1 MYTFQQ
7 QLERIK
13 DGKGF
18 IAALDQSGGS
28 TPKALL
34 GYGVDENQYKDE
46 TEMFQRI
53 HEMRTRVITD
63 KHFSSDKILGVILFD
78 RTMKGLIGK
87 ETVPSFLLDKQ
98 IVPFL
103 KVDKGLEDL
112 NEGVKLMKP
121 IPNLEARLKEA
132 KDLGVFG
139 TKMRSVIYENNSKGI
154 AAIVKQQFEFG
165 LKILSCGLIP
175 ILEPEVDIHA
185 KDKAEIE
192 STLKKNIR
200 LELDKLSKDQ
210 AIILKLT
217 LPTVSDFYKDLV
229 NHSKVNRVFALSGGY
244 DIETANT
251 LLAKNK
257 GVVASF
263 SRALLNDLKLQQTED
278 EFSIALSKAI
288 DSIYEASIT

>member
-7 QLERIK
+7 QIERIR

-53 HEMRTRVITD
+53 HDMRSRVITNE
-63 KHFSSDKILGVILFD
+63 HFSSDKILGVILFE
-78 RTMKGLIGK
+78 RTMKGVIGK
-87 ETVPSFLLDKQ
+87 EPVPSFLLNKEL
-98 IVPFL
+98 VPFL

-112 NEGVKLMKP
+112 SDGVKLMKP
-121 IPNLEARLKEA
+121 IPNLESRLKEA

-139 TKMRSVIYENNSKGI
+139 TKMRSVIYENNAKGI
-154 AAIVKQQFEFG
+154 AAIVKQQFAFG
-165 LKILSCGLIP
+165 LEILSCGLIP

-200 LELDKLSKDQ
+200 LELDKLSKEQ

-217 LPTVSDFYKDLV
+217 LPTVPDFYKDLV
-229 NHSKVNRVFALSGGY
+229 NHAKVIRVFALSGGY

-251 LLAKNK
+251 LLEKNK
-257 GVVASF
+257 GVIASF
-263 SRALLNDLKLQQTED
+263 SRALLNDLKQQQSDD
-278 EFSIALSKAI
+278 EFSTSLSHAI
-288 DSIYEASIT
+288 DSIYKASIT